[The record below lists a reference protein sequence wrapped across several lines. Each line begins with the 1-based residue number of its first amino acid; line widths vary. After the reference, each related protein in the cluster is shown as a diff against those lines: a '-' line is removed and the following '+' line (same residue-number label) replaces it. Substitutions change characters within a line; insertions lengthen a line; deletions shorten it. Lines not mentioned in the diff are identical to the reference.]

1 MFGPRT
7 LSSSAK
13 APNNSESLTFQ
24 HESIVRFSNACDACT
39 LKKWKVTW
47 KSCMFEYKPDSFATL
62 IVVPIHLRM
71 RLHFF
76 FFSACLFGM
85 TFAAKEGKSNPQSVD
100 ESPMTKP
107 NMGLLNFLWFILSF
121 FFTELSHFELPEQED
136 SVYERAGWL
145 ENGCLSCALPCHH
158 LPKLFLA
165 VWPEFSTQKC
175 PHFKAFRSFCWVVET
190 LGEQFFSL
198 SFMATGT
205 GSSTGFVT
213 WQESAENILTPFV
226 QSKNQHAP
234 LTNTRC
240 GMSPKIEKPDQQ
252 EKFLEIPQ
260 VSWWSTKT
268 GGYPYPVTIIS
279 FDGR

>member
-1 MFGPRT
+1 MFGPQVPKLQTPRVW
-7 LSSSAK
+7 
-13 APNNSESLTFQ
+13 PF
-24 HESIVRFSNACDACT
+24 HESIVRFSNACYACT

-107 NMGLLNFLWFILSF
+107 NMGLLNFLWYLLSF
-121 FFTELSHFELPEQED
+121 FLHWVESFWASLTRKFRVLKGLGGLRKAAWAVPCLVTIFQSYFWQCGLSFPRKNVLILKHLDLF
-136 SVYERAGWL
+136 VGWWK
-145 ENGCLSCALPCHH
+145 PC
-158 LPKLFLA
+158 
-165 VWPEFSTQKC
+165 
-175 PHFKAFRSFCWVVET
+175 
-190 LGEQFFSL
+190 EQFFSL

-213 WQESAENILTPFV
+213 WQEYAENILTSFV

-240 GMSPKIEKPDQQ
+240 GMNPKIEKPDQQ
-252 EKFLEIPQ
+252 EKFLEILQ
-260 VSWWSTKT
+260 VSW
-268 GGYPYPVTIIS
+268 
-279 FDGR
+279 